1 MTCNEIIDE
10 QLAIDRLVHNYVIQ
24 AGLYWA
30 CMPMSKISC
39 MYTVYV
45 CKLLVGWVSS
55 PVDYL
60 KVTAIYIKTS
70 PFKFQMRY

>member
-39 MYTVYV
+39 M
-45 CKLLVGWVSS
+45 
-55 PVDYL
+55 
-60 KVTAIYIKTS
+60 
-70 PFKFQMRY
+70 F